1 MILKTTE
8 KIMKIAIGCDPNA
21 EEAKYAI
28 MDYIEKNNLGE
39 IKDFGSTDVI
49 YANVAIAVARAVV
62 RGECDR
68 GILLCGTGIGMSI
81 AANKVK
87 GAYAALISDVYS
99 AQRARLSNDANI
111 ACIGAFTTGAK
122 VREQL
127 VKEFLTNEFI
137 PGCSSQKKVDAYKDY
152 DQKR

>member
-1 MILKTTE
+1 
-8 KIMKIAIGCDPNA
+8 MKIAIGCDPNA
-21 EEAKYAI
+21 EKAKNEI
-28 MDYIEKNNLGE
+28 IDYIKQNNLGE
-39 IKDFGSTDVI
+39 IKDFGSSDVI
-49 YANVAIAVARAVV
+49 YANVAIEVAKAVV
-62 RGECDR
+62 RGEYDR

-87 GAYAALISDVYS
+87 GAYAALVSDVYS

-111 ACIGAFTTGAK
+111 ACIGAFTTGEK

-127 VKEFLTNEFI
+127 VKEFLTNEFV
-137 PGCSSQKKVDAYKDY
+137 PGCSSQKKVDAYKEY

>member
-1 MILKTTE
+1 
-8 KIMKIAIGCDPNA
+8 MKIAMGCDPNA
-21 EEAKYAI
+21 EEAKFAI

-39 IKDFGSTDVI
+39 IKDFGSTDEI

-111 ACIGAFTTGAK
+111 ACIGAFTTGEK
-122 VREQL
+122 IREQL
-127 VKEFLTNEFI
+127 VKEFLTNEFVT
-137 PGCSSQKKVDAYKDY
+137 GCSSQKKVDAYKEY